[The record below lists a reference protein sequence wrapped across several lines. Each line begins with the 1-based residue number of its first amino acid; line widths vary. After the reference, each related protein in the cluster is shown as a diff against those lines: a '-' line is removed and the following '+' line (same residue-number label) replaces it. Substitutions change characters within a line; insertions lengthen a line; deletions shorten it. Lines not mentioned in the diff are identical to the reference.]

1 MHQGQIVTDGTHTY
15 DEVLRGHTTEVRE
28 IARQARARVI
38 ATLPRVVEVCWPK
51 QGIAGYGVGPRKMS
65 EQFCYIALHQAHVNL
80 GFYYGADLPDPSGLL
95 DGTSKRPRHVKLR
108 SAGELG
114 SPDLMHLL
122 RAASR
127 HFPNLGST
135 GPRRE

>member
-1 MHQGQIVTDGTHTY
+1 MGDGAAPSIGDRAAGVAEPTNKRQIVTDGTHTF
-15 DEVLRGHTTEVRE
+15 DDVLRCHTTEVRE
-28 IARQARARVI
+28 IA
-38 ATLPRVVEVCWPK
+38 
-51 QGIAGYGVGPRKMS
+51 
-65 EQFCYIALHQAHVNL
+65 
-80 GFYYGADLPDPSGLL
+80 
-95 DGTSKRPRHVKLR
+95 SKRPRHVKLR